1 MVDSPSYE
9 RYGLDAIQHANSHD
23 HGRVK
28 LWMWSDHGRE
38 NGQRQMVRCGEGAPH
53 QPLGTRSSIQRTSEI
68 SETPEKQEGNGAF
81 GQRQGSCLPCEGRR
95 DPVSDVKY
103 PNKGVLDLLQRPRYY
118 TEPSLST
125 RYIANLRA
133 DALSRGTETREG
145 EDFQSFWTPTDRS
158 VCIKEIGSGEDVLL
172 PGQERPSLCRNECI
186 ESAMDIQAHVRLPSA
201 SDHSTDS
208 GQDDGMQGSF
218 SPGDTLLVE
227 GSMATRAGLDV
238 STGTYS
244 PSSPPEN
251 SEGSEHG
258 ETSPIVAET
267 EAGLAH
273 MRETFRVQGANNTLA
288 EFICGSWWGTTKTQY
303 ACAWRNWAECCRRF
317 SIPRT
322 TPTVGQFLKYLWF
335 LYEERHMACL
345 P

>member
-9 RYGLDAIQHANSHD
+9 RYGLDVIQHANSHD

-95 DPVSDVKY
+95 DLVSDVKY
-103 PNKGVLDLLQRPRYY
+103 PNKGDLDLLQRPRYY

-158 VCIKEIGSGEDVLL
+158 VCIKEIGSDKTYFSLDRRDHHSAGTNALNQPWTFKRMYAFPPPQIIPLILARMMECRGALVLVT
-172 PGQERPSLCRNECI
+172 PFRSREAWIPE
-186 ESAMDIQAHVRLPSA
+186 
-201 SDHSTDS
+201 
-208 GQDDGMQGSF
+208 
-218 SPGDTLLVE
+218 LV
-227 GSMATRAGLDV
+227 
-238 STGTYS
+238 
-244 PSSPPEN
+244 
-251 SEGSEHG
+251 
-258 ETSPIVAET
+258 
-267 EAGLAH
+267 
-273 MRETFRVQGANNTLA
+273 
-288 EFICGSWWGTTKTQY
+288 
-303 ACAWRNWAECCRRF
+303 
-317 SIPRT
+317 
-322 TPTVGQFLKYLWF
+322 
-335 LYEERHMACL
+335 
-345 P
+345 